1 MSWTIANLLIHSIHD
16 ASAVQAT
23 QSDQESVSDGSVCS
37 PQAPSEP
44 GSKVDEELERNIYP
58 ITWRVIGGGVMMG
71 GESTYFIRVLTLCPL
86 TCPKGEA
93 CPRYKDGA
101 CPESDDCPY
110 AHPWDGTLGRI
121 QAFSYAH

>member
-1 MSWTIANLLIHSIHD
+1 MSWTVANLFLIYSIHD

-44 GSKVDEELERNIYP
+44 GSKVDEEHERNIYP

-71 GESTYFIRVLTLCPL
+71 GESTYFIRGFNPMPTDLPERGSLPAL
-86 TCPKGEA
+86 QGWSL
-93 CPRYKDGA
+93 PRK
-101 CPESDDCPY
+101 
-110 AHPWDGTLGRI
+110 
-121 QAFSYAH
+121 